1 MKLNNYYIS
10 RFRNSITKLLTFI
23 WYSMRTDIY
32 TQYRLYIKE
41 ELINKSNSELR
52 IIHQLLVSDFESRY
66 MFIWGTIS
74 VGAIL
79 ALIVSIG
86 SNLAIEVLKDG
97 NNETIVFAYSQFM
110 IFTIKVLLGCSAA
123 GFVLTMLLSISKF
136 KSIGFYGI
144 FFVGVIGVTYWSH
157 YEHSILM
164 ALFFLIL
171 SCICTGIMFAAIF
184 DTIKKCAVIKKLI
197 IEDLIGSRQKSIRLP
212 KTIN

>member
-66 MFIWGTIS
+66 MFIWGTIAL
-74 VGAIL
+74 GAIL
-79 ALIVSIG
+79 TLVVSIG
-86 SNLAIEVLKDG
+86 SNLAIEVLKAG
-97 NNETIVFAYSQFM
+97 ANEIIVFAYSQFM
-110 IFTIKVLLGCSAA
+110 IVTIKALLFCSAV
-123 GFVLTMLLSISKF
+123 GFVLTMHLSISKF

-144 FFVGVIGVTYWSH
+144 F
-157 YEHSILM
+157 
-164 ALFFLIL
+164 L
-171 SCICTGIMFAAIF
+171 S
-184 DTIKKCAVIKKLI
+184 
-197 IEDLIGSRQKSIRLP
+197 E
-212 KTIN
+212 